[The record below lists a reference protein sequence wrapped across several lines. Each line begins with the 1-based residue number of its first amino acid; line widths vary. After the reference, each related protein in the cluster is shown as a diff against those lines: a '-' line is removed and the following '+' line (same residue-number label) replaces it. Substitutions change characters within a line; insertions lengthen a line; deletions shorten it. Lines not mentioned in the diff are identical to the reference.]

1 MMAKTIE
8 ELEEL
13 VEGLTKRLAEKEKE
27 IDGIQSLKGKWSGEV
42 GDMRKQVEEL
52 VGLKETVTTLTED
65 RDAVKKELEALKS
78 KGPVQREENPPPAPK
93 TSDKELADKLESEL
107 TDAEKKEVEGFIG
120 KLTADDKKRF
130 VSDDTFRVAVLEQ
143 AKTGDGKVD
152 PDSIWRVAPKKPKSS
167 GEDIKAMVADLF
179 KKHKSGNLVID
190 ERGGGYGQR
199 REAKVEKP
207 VKFG

>member
-8 ELEEL
+8 ELEAL
-13 VEGLTKRLAEKEKE
+13 VDGLTKRLTDKEKE
-27 IDGIQSLKGKWSGEV
+27 IDGIQALKGKWSGEV
-42 GDMRKQVEEL
+42 GDVRKQLEDL
-52 VGLKETVTTLTED
+52 TGLKDTVKTLTED

-78 KGPVQREENPPPAPK
+78 KETVVEREDKTPPASK
-93 TSDKELADKLESEL
+93 VSDKELADKLESEL
-107 TDAEKKEVEGFIG
+107 TDAEKKEVEGFITN
-120 KLTADDKKRF
+120 LTADDKKRF

-143 AKTGDGKVD
+143 AKTGNGKVA
-152 PDSIWRVAPKKPKSS
+152 PDSIWRVTKKKDSREDLKSV
-167 GEDIKAMVADLF
+167 VADLF

-190 ERGGGYGQR
+190 ERSGGYGQR